1 MRLKFGFLLV
11 ICALLGDTLAV
22 GREEQEARIVENK
35 GGGRYHC
42 PEVPLAIKLISVTAS
57 ISGM

>member
-35 GGGRYHC
+35 FA
-42 PEVPLAIKLISVTAS
+42 VVVITAPKYRS
-57 ISGM
+57 RLS